1 MDTLGFLLSVVNW
14 IKRAGHATQRKCS
27 VTSLTDRKQLLLLL
41 SLLSMPIDD
50 VIVVVVIVTI
60 ANVDDD
66 VVALFIV
73 PDPII
78 LSCG

>member
-1 MDTLGFLLSVVNW
+1 M
-14 IKRAGHATQRKCS
+14 
-27 VTSLTDRKQLLLLL
+27 TSLTDRKQLLLLL
-41 SLLSMPIDD
+41 SLLSMPIGD

-60 ANVDDD
+60 ANVDND